1 MAAVAA
7 AKRHTVA
14 LTTEGDLWT
23 WGHCKVSPR
32 RVQLVGARD
41 VAREDG
47 SEVLFHKGQ
56 TLVARPVA
64 AAIAAG
70 AAHSSCL
77 TQVTVVPAAGPC
89 TRVLQ
94 LAVCRFSW
102 HRVDM
107 LSSTLRGHALVNI
120 ARPCSCRR
128 TPNCSR

>member
-70 AAHSSCL
+70 AAHSCCL
-77 TQVTVVPAAGPC
+77 TQVTVVPCGTLMHSRATAGGGYRYSWRCAA
-89 TRVLQ
+89 
-94 LAVCRFSW
+94 
-102 HRVDM
+102 M
-107 LSSTLRGHALVNI
+107 LSLTYI
-120 ARPCSCRR
+120 
-128 TPNCSR
+128 